1 MPGMSRPQRVT
12 SLFPRERETAARAL
26 VIPAKAGIQR
36 VARTPLGSRFRG
48 NDGKLL
54 VAAFASC
61 SVEPVRPTRRN
72 FDEALLLARRLL
84 DVAAYRARRIRRRR
98 GLGQLQGRRPCAATR
113 RWLAADRRSGDPPVH
128 RGQGSGLRPGAR
140 RRHAGAL
147 PVAGMAQ
154 LPDLRS
160 AQIAQPPV
168 RQVDQRRFSQGGH
181 RQGRQAH
188 RLDRPATGQQA
199 VPDGRHVQRRRR
211 VSVHTAD
218 VARLAEARHR
228 AAAGLFRPRQGAP
241 QGCGSA
247 EGRRPRQIGVPMIA
261 LPTLFVSHGSPM
273 HALDAGPAGAA
284 WAALAQKLPKPR
296 AIVIASAH
304 WDTAVPMLTGA
315 SRLSTIHDFSGFP
328 APLYALRYDAPGA
341 PALAQRAVA
350 LLKDAG
356 MAAGIDGS
364 RGLDHGAWVPLRF
377 MYPQADIPVLQV
389 SVQTARGVEHHWQL
403 GRALAPLAADGVL
416 IIGSGHAT
424 HNLGDW
430 RPAGSAALAYAG
442 RFADWLAERPA

>member
-1 MPGMSRPQRVT
+1 
-12 SLFPRERETAARAL
+12 
-26 VIPAKAGIQR
+26 
-36 VARTPLGSRFRG
+36 
-48 NDGKLL
+48 
-54 VAAFASC
+54 
-61 SVEPVRPTRRN
+61 
-72 FDEALLLARRLL
+72 
-84 DVAAYRARRIRRRR
+84 
-98 GLGQLQGRRPCAATR
+98 
-113 RWLAADRRSGDPPVH
+113 
-128 RGQGSGLRPGAR
+128 
-140 RRHAGAL
+140 
-147 PVAGMAQ
+147 
-154 LPDLRS
+154 
-160 AQIAQPPV
+160 
-168 RQVDQRRFSQGGH
+168 
-181 RQGRQAH
+181 
-188 RLDRPATGQQA
+188 
-199 VPDGRHVQRRRR
+199 
-211 VSVHTAD
+211 
-218 VARLAEARHR
+218 
-228 AAAGLFRPRQGAP
+228 
-241 QGCGSA
+241 
-247 EGRRPRQIGVPMIA
+247 MIA

-328 APLYALRYDAPGA
+328 AALYALHYDAPGA

-377 MYPQADIPVLQV
+377 MYPQADIPVVQV

-442 RFADWLAERPA
+442 RFADWLAERIAEGDHAAVADYRDAQPDGARAHPSEEHFVPLLFAWGAAADGARAERFHKGVEGAALAMDAYAFWPADNRGTNG